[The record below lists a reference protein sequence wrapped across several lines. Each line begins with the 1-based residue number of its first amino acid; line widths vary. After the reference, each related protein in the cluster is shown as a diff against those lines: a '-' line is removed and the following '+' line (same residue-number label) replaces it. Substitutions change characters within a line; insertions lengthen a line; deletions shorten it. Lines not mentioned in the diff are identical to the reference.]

1 MKKMIAMILS
11 LTLLLG
17 MTACEKKQDQDASIS
32 TSTQQDAEKQ
42 KEMALQKMQEPIDAL
57 IRCMAE
63 NDMEYEPKDPEFF
76 WTALTYFV
84 AQYGEDHP
92 SAKAEDDV
100 IRLNTKATQE
110 MAIALFADYDDLL
123 ELPES
128 LKDQVYFDDATEEY
142 IFTDVADDDFE
153 TKIMVEEE
161 REDEI
166 IVTASLRM
174 ISDDTRIGVWNV
186 VLTENTY
193 ADGIT
198 DPLYLYSVARVK
210 AVETSEPTD
219 ATEQT
224 SSHADEIQETVT
236 FGGLS
241 DSHTVEM
248 TMSDGS
254 IQAFQF
260 QDPDIAKALQ
270 EYELDDT
277 LTITYVK
284 NQNGMLITKI
294 DS

>member
-1 MKKMIAMILS
+1 MKKAIAMILS

-17 MTACEKKQDQDASIS
+17 MTACEKKQEQDVSVA

-42 KEMALQKMQEPIDAL
+42 KEMALQKMEEPIDAL
-57 IRCMAE
+57 IRCMVE
-63 NDMEYEPKDPEFF
+63 NDMEYEPKDTEFF

-84 AQYGEDHP
+84 AEYGQDHP
-92 SAKAEDDV
+92 SAKVENGV

-128 LKDQVYFDDATEEY
+128 LKEQVYFDDTTEEY
-142 IFTDVADDDFE
+142 VFTDVADDDFE

-166 IVTASLRM
+166 IVTASLRA

-198 DPLYLYSVARVK
+198 DPLYLYSIARIKVA
-210 AVETSEPTD
+210 ETSEPGD
-219 ATEQT
+219 KTEQT
-224 SSHADEIQETVT
+224 NNQAEEIQETVT

-260 QDPDIAKALQ
+260 KDPDIAKALKA
-270 EYELDDT
+270 YELDDT

-284 NQNGMLITKI
+284 NQSGMMITKI